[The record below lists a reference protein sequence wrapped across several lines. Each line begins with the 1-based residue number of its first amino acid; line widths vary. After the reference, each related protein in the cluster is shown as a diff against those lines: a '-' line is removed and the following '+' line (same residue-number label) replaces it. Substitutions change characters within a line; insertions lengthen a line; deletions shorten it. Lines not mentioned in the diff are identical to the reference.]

1 MPASLTLCFSHIAQA
16 CLMSSHAEPFFTS
29 MGLSRVSSSSSK
41 FPDEC
46 SEDSEEDSLFEDSSE
61 EEDDEGPN
69 VGGEA
74 PKIQG
79 GSSQG

>member
-1 MPASLTLCFSHIAQA
+1 
-16 CLMSSHAEPFFTS
+16 

-46 SEDSEEDSLFEDSSE
+46 SEDSEEDSLSEDSSE
-61 EEDDEGPN
+61 DEDDEGPN

-74 PKIQG
+74 PK
-79 GSSQG
+79 S